1 MKEENFLKNTTFLT
15 NIERNDKKDLGADAQ
30 GSTFK
35 MLSLV
40 LKYNDIWLDSLLY
53 VNCSNEDGDTLYINI
68 CVRWHLYT
76 TEISLWYTI

>member
-40 LKYNDIWLDSLLY
+40 LKYNDI
-53 VNCSNEDGDTLYINI
+53 
-68 CVRWHLYT
+68 
-76 TEISLWYTI
+76 